1 MTRSQRLGSVTKK
14 MRTNISENAHEERLS
29 DQRRVQQPRSCLPVH
44 EYQEAGSQ
52 RRRGVPRG
60 KELTRGARRI
70 HRPLLLRRAAH

>member
-60 KELTRGARRI
+60 KD
-70 HRPLLLRRAAH
+70 